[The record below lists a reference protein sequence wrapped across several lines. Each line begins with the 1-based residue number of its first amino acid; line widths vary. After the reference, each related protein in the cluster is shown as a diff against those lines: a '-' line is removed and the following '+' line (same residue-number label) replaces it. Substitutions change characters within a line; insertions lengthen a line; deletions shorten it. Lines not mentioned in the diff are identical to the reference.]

1 MSNQRYHRLS
11 THAGVLAAVV
21 SIGAILAAVLAAP
34 WFSWP
39 ANALSDL
46 GVSDAP
52 ERYLFN
58 YGLVLSGLLG
68 LLFLPALRQTM
79 HTPAH
84 KLSVLPLG
92 AALAGVTGV
101 GLFPAG
107 HPLHFPMALTAY
119 VGFIA
124 SVITYGIGDYFI
136 GEHRRAVATVGS
148 GVAHFG
154 FWVAWGFVLV
164 EWLPGLAV
172 PEFVGA
178 LLFNGWVLVTARRLY
193 GTHSNV

>member
-1 MSNQRYHRLS
+1 MPRHRHHRLS
-11 THAGVLAAVV
+11 THAGVLAAVG
-21 SIGAILAAVLAAP
+21 SIGAILAAVLVAP
-34 WFSWP
+34 WFAWP
-39 ANALSDL
+39 TNALSDL
-46 GVSDAP
+46 GVSNAP

-58 YGLVLSGLLG
+58 YGLVASGLFG
-68 LLFLPALRQTM
+68 LLFLPALRTTM

-84 KLSVLPLG
+84 KLSVVPLG

-107 HPLHFPMALTAY
+107 HPLHFPMAITAY

-124 SVITYGIGDYFI
+124 AVVTYGIGDYFI
-136 GEHRRAVATVGS
+136 GERRRAVATVGS

-154 FWVAWGFVLV
+154 VWVAWAFVLV
-164 EWLPGLAV
+164 DQLPGLAV
-172 PEFVGA
+172 PEFLGA
-178 LLFNGWVLVTARRLY
+178 LLFNGWVLFTAWRLY